1 MCLVLFLLFMLFIY
15 RDTTV
20 PQEWGES
27 DPCYI
32 ANSEVRKKI
41 RCFSNDFF
49 KVRLIV
55 TNYSGSEVA
64 II

>member
-1 MCLVLFLLFMLFIY
+1 MLFIY